1 MHLIIVV
8 VYDYKWVLLLTVAA
22 TVSNPVHS
30 DSQKSNVSDIYKQLV
45 PFNFVLLSLIIN

>member
-8 VYDYKWVLLLTVAA
+8 VYDYKWVLLLTVEA

-30 DSQKSNVSDIYKQLV
+30 NSQMSNVSDIYKQLV
-45 PFNFVLLSLIIN
+45 SFDFVLFFLIIN